1 MNQSYCYSFRFCCDP
16 GFNDRR
22 EIASLRRF
30 VREAQIDDVAVFC
43 NVEELNTGHMT
54 EEEQETIWLRLLC
67 DVQAALAPEGVQLSV
82 NHWHSLMH
90 ADLGKTLPAEP
101 AVPPHGRHGRPGGRS
116 VRLPDVRTLAD
127 LFCRALRALRGAFAA
142 HSVGG
147 GRFPPA

>member
-90 ADLGKTLPAEP
+90 ADLGKTLPQSQP
-101 AVPPHGRHGRPGGRS
+101 FRRMVDMDGREAICAS
-116 VRLPDVRTLAD
+116 ADVRTLAD

>member
-43 NVEELNTGHMT
+43 HVEELNTGHMT

-90 ADLGKTLPAEP
+90 ADLGKTLPQSQP
-101 AVPPHGRHGRPGGRS
+101 FRRMVDMDGREA
-116 VRLPDVRTLAD
+116 DVRTLAD

>member
-90 ADLGKTLPAEP
+90 ADLGKTLPQSQPFRRMVDME
-101 AVPPHGRHGRPGGRS
+101 GRS